1 MSPPER
7 TALLSSLAA
16 GRRNRRDKPPRALEE
31 AAYTFDLLGNLGI
44 YRDLHRHR
52 VLSQERQ
59 PFTTVHGHDTPP
71 EILESGHGAVFE
83 ECMARAHDLH
93 EAVKT
98 DHPAEAPYV
107 VPFAFRVRWYVTLNL
122 REAVHLCELRSMPQG
137 HPDYR
142 LVAQEIWRRIE
153 EVHPGLAPWGGFVN
167 RDTYRLGRLQS
178 EMRTEWKRAGGA

>member
-1 MSPPER
+1 
-7 TALLSSLAA
+7 
-16 GRRNRRDKPPRALEE
+16 
-31 AAYTFDLLGNLGI
+31 
-44 YRDLHRHR
+44 
-52 VLSQERQ
+52 
-59 PFTTVHGHDTPP
+59 
-71 EILESGHGAVFE
+71 
-83 ECMARAHDLH
+83 MARAHDLH

-178 EMRTEWKRAGGA
+178 EMRTEWKRAGSA